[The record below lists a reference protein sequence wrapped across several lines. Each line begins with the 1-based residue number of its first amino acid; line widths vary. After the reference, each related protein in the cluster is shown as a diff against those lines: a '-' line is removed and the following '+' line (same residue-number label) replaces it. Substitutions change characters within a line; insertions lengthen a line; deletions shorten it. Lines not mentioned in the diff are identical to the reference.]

1 MTSSNAAPR
10 EIRFEFTG
18 KAREYFGI
26 WIVNVL
32 LTVITLGIYS
42 AWAKV
47 RRKRYFYGHTQFAGS
62 SFQYLADPV
71 AILKGWLLA
80 VAVFAVYS
88 ASIHFY
94 PRSAPVFAIGFVMA
108 LPWLIVRSLSFNAHN
123 SAWRH
128 IRFHFERNYR
138 EAIKVFIGL
147 SLLIPFTLGFIFPYA
162 AYRQKKFIVDNSS
175 YGGAK
180 FSLQVSPK
188 KFYIAYLKALG
199 LLIVCIAVV
208 FGVSVATVALYGKP
222 AGDDPE
228 QMRQYAQTIGLIVGG
243 AMMSLYLLVLLYL
256 NTIVTNLVWNHTEI
270 NANRFHST
278 LRFGRLLWLY
288 FSGAVTVLLSLGLLA
303 PWARIRLA
311 RYRFDNLS
319 MSVQGDLDSF
329 VAKAQAAVGAGGE
342 EVGEFLGVDIGL

>member
-1 MTSSNAAPR
+1 MTASEAAPR

-32 LTVITLGIYS
+32 LTVVTLGIYS

-62 SFQYLADPV
+62 SFKYLADPV

-94 PRSAPVFAIGFVMA
+94 PRSAPVFMIAFLIV

-123 SAWRH
+123 SAFRN

-147 SLLIPFTLGFIFPYA
+147 SLLIPLTLGFIFPYA
-162 AYRQKKFIVDNSS
+162 AYRQKKFIIDNSS
-175 YGGAK
+175 YGGGR
-180 FSLQVSPK
+180 FDLQVSPK

-199 LLIVCIAVV
+199 LLILCIAVV
-208 FGVSVATVALYGKP
+208 VGISVATTAIYGKP
-222 AGDDPE
+222 TGGQEEMKQQA
-228 QMRQYAQTIGLIVGG
+228 QMIGLIV
-243 AMMSLYLLVLLYL
+243 AAAIMSLYLLVFLYL
-256 NTIVTNLVWNHTEI
+256 NTIVTNLVWSHTVI
-270 NANRFHST
+270 NANRFHSS
-278 LRFGRLLWLY
+278 LRFRRLLWLY
-288 FSGAVTVLLSLGLLA
+288 FSGVVAVVLSLGLLA

-311 RYRFDNLS
+311 RYRFANLR
-319 MSVQGDLDSF
+319 MFVHGDLDSF
-329 VAKAQAAVGAGGE
+329 IAKAQAAVGAGGE